1 MTKQEKAM
9 EKLKVDSI
17 LSHYLRLKHNVD
29 EFEIHD
35 IQNNMVDVSLFAT
48 GKGIADPYINIQEI
62 NFKDKRV
69 SGTIDIELAKMYV
82 KSNVDDIVFFE

>member
-48 GKGIADPYINIQEI
+48 GKGIADPYINIQEV

-69 SGTIDIELAKMYV
+69 TGTIDISLAKMYV
-82 KSNVDDIVFFE
+82 QDNIKEVELFE